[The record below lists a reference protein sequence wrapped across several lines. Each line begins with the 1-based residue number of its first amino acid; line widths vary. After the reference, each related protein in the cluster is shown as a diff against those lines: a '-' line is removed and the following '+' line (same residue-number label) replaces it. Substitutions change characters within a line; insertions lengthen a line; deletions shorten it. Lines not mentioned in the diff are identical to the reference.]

1 MSSAPTSGEKI
12 TVLVRRWSRA
22 WLLTKTGKP
31 TARFRM
37 QTLENT
43 GDSITLNLDGKNL
56 LPLSFNSEMGRSRF

>member
-1 MSSAPTSGEKI
+1 
-12 TVLVRRWSRA
+12 
-22 WLLTKTGKP
+22 
-31 TARFRM
+31 M